1 MSEPTNIQRAGRHL
15 IKAAIFF
22 QLSFFC
28 AVIIIIV
35 AVFPFTFS
43 KLSETYLPLLFYVS
57 LGCVTIL
64 CMIKAL
70 ANLHMAGENLTRK
83 W

>member
-1 MSEPTNIQRAGRHL
+1 MSEPTNIQRAGRQL
-15 IKAAIFF
+15 RKTAIFF
-22 QLSFFC
+22 FLSFFC

-35 AVFPFTFS
+35 AVFPFPLPYS
-43 KLSETYLPLLFYVS
+43 QTYLPLLFFLS
-57 LGCVTIL
+57 LGFVTIL